1 MKRPSSTELN
11 DAEAAFALLMH
22 AVAVLEGKRLL
33 QENER
38 LKSDPAAA
46 VPPEI
51 DQKCTETIKK
61 AFEM

>member
-1 MKRPSSTELN
+1 MKQPSSTQLN
-11 DAEAAFALLMH
+11 DEEATFALLMNT
-22 AVAVLEGKRLL
+22 VAELEGKRLL

-51 DQKCTETIKK
+51 DQKCIETIKK
-61 AFEM
+61 EFEM

>member
-1 MKRPSSTELN
+1 MRRPSNTKLN
-11 DAEAAFALLMH
+11 DEEMTFALLMNT
-22 AVAVLEGKRLL
+22 VAELEGKRLL

-51 DQKCTETIKK
+51 DQKCMETIKK